1 LDKARLTTEA
11 YAPDK
16 EIRMKYVAIAAF
28 GLLAA
33 CQQPAANQA
42 ESRDANA
49 ATVPAEA
56 PKAAGLGPAP
66 SREAA
71 LKLMHDRHEDMERIG
86 KAVKATGRALK
97 SDSPDL
103 AVIRSSAEI
112 IARLS
117 PQIPSWFPA
126 GTGPDVGKTHAKP
139 AIWEKPEDFVQKA
152 RDFDAVAKAHDA
164 AARGGD
170 VNAIKASFADLGK
183 SCKSCHDPYRAKD
196 D

>member
-1 LDKARLTTEA
+1 M
-11 YAPDK
+11 
-16 EIRMKYVAIAAF
+16 RMIAFAAF

-33 CQQPAANQA
+33 CQQPAANEA
-42 ESRDANA
+42 DSATGNDAV
-49 ATVPAEA
+49 TPAEA

-97 SDSPDL
+97 SNSPDL
-103 AVIRSSAEI
+103 GVIRSSAET

-126 GTGPDVGKTHAKP
+126 GTGPEVGKTHAKP
-139 AIWEKPEDFVQKA
+139 AIWEKPQDFVQKA
-152 RDFDAVAKAHDA
+152 REFDAVAKAHDA
-164 AARGGD
+164 AAKGGD
-170 VNAIKASFADLGK
+170 IEAIKASFADLGK
-183 SCKSCHDPYRAKD
+183 SCKSCHEPYRAKD